1 MSSTREHEV
10 GASAGAESLRT
21 EVARLNRVVQVLMDR
36 SERVT
41 GEALSEYGQFQR
53 RIVLGEIVRQRTEEL
68 HMALSENETITRRL
82 KVSEARFRGLAEQSL
97 VGIAVVD
104 ESGFLYVNGH
114 FSDTLGYSQSELAA
128 LPPLHTVAD
137 TDRRLFADHLRT
149 CQKGEPQEALLAY
162 EGCKKDGSSV
172 DLELS
177 SSRMAPGDDETGL
190 ILVVKDVTAR
200 KQAERKVK
208 ALNDRL
214 AELAVRDP
222 LTGLYNRRF
231 MEASLEREIVA
242 AARNGTPLSVVI
254 GDIDHFKSVNDTHG
268 HQAGDEVLQ
277 TVSSLFRELC
287 RKSDIACRYGGE
299 EFLIVFPGMPV
310 GLAADWA
317 ERARQSVSETEI
329 VVGSSELHI
338 TASFGVAGFPAQGKT
353 WQEVIGAA
361 DAALYSAKSGGRDQ
375 VRRAPFPISVCED
388 TSRQAKVQ
396 ESGRTSSDS
405 GLLSA
410 SACEMKA

>member
-1 MSSTREHEV
+1 VFDVSSAGEHELH
-10 GASAGAESLRT
+10 ALEDAESLRA
-21 EVARLNRVVQVLMDR
+21 EVTRLSRVVRVLMDR

-41 GEALSEYGQFQR
+41 EEAVSEYGLFQR
-53 RIVLGEIVRQRTEEL
+53 RIVLGEVVRRRTEEL
-68 HMALSENETITRRL
+68 HLALNENETITRRL

-104 ESGFLYVNGH
+104 ESGFLYVNAH
-114 FSDTLGYSQSELAA
+114 FAATLGYTQSELAA
-128 LPPLHTVAD
+128 LPPMITVAD
-137 TDRRLFADHLRT
+137 TDRRLFADHLHKCR
-149 CQKGEPQEALLAY
+149 KGEPQQGLLAY
-162 EGCKKDGSSV
+162 EGRKKDGSV
-172 DLELS
+172 ADLELS
-177 SSRMAPGDDETGL
+177 SSRMATDDDDTAL

-200 KQAERKVK
+200 KRAEREVR

-214 AELAVRDP
+214 AELAVRDA

-231 MEASLEREIVA
+231 MEASFEREITA
-242 AARNGTPLSVVI
+242 ATRNSSPLSVVMA
-254 GDIDHFKSVNDTHG
+254 DIDHFKSVNDTFG

-277 TVSSLFRELC
+277 TISSLLGQLC

-329 VVGSSELHI
+329 AVGSSELHI

-361 DAALYSAKSGGRDQ
+361 DAALYSAKSGGRNQ
-375 VRRAPFPISVCED
+375 VRRAHFPISICEERD
-388 TSRQAKVQ
+388 QPAKIQASQ
-396 ESGRTSSDS
+396 RDDSDAE
-405 GLLSA
+405 LLYGTR
-410 SACEMKA
+410 M

>member
-1 MSSTREHEV
+1 MSC
-10 GASAGAESLRT
+10 AGDHGSGVPDDVVSLRA
-21 EVARLNRVVQVLMDR
+21 EVARLSKVVQVLMDR

-41 GEALSEYGQFQR
+41 GEAVSEYGLFQR
-53 RIVLGEIVRQRTEEL
+53 RLVLGETVRRRTQEL

-104 ESGFLYVNGH
+104 TSGFLYVNAH
-114 FSDTLGYSQSELAA
+114 FAATLGYTQSELAA
-128 LPPLHTVAD
+128 LPPMITVAEA
-137 TDRRLFADHLRT
+137 DRRLVADHLRR
-149 CQKGEPQEALLAY
+149 CQHGQPQEALLAY
-162 EGCKKDGSSV
+162 EGRKKDGSAA

-177 SSRMAPGDDETGL
+177 SSRMATGDDETAL

-200 KQAERKVK
+200 KRAEREVQ
-208 ALNDRL
+208 ALNERL
-214 AELAVRDP
+214 AELAVRDA

-231 MEASLEREIVA
+231 MEASLEREITA
-242 AARNGTPLSVVI
+242 ATRNSSPLSVVI
-254 GDIDHFKSVNDTHG
+254 ADIDHFKSVNDTFG
-268 HQAGDEVLQ
+268 HPAGDEALQ
-277 TVSSLFRELC
+277 AVSSLLARLC

-329 VVGSSELHI
+329 AVGSGELHI

-361 DAALYSAKSGGRDQ
+361 DAALYSAKSGGRNQ
-375 VRRAPFPISVCED
+375 VRRAHFPISVCEERD
-388 TSRQAKVQ
+388 QPPKIQASQ
-396 ESGRTSSDS
+396 RANNDAE
-405 GLLSA
+405 LLYGTR
-410 SACEMKA
+410 M

>member
-1 MSSTREHEV
+1 MSSAGEHEV
-10 GASAGAESLRT
+10 GAPADVDGLQA

-36 SERVT
+36 SERMT
-41 GEALSEYGQFQR
+41 GEAVSEYGRFQR
-53 RIVLGEIVRQRTEEL
+53 RLVLGEVVRQRTEQL
-68 HMALSENETITRRL
+68 HVALSENETITRSL

-104 ESGFLYVNGH
+104 ESGFLYVNAH
-114 FSDTLGYSQSELAA
+114 FAETLGYAQSELAA
-128 LPPLHTVAD
+128 LPPLYTVAD
-137 TDRRLFADHLRT
+137 ADRRPFADHLHT
-149 CQKGEPQEALLAY
+149 CIKDEPQEALLAY

-177 SSRMAPGDDETGL
+177 SSRMVTGDDETAL

-200 KQAERKVK
+200 KQAEREVQ

-231 MEASLEREIVA
+231 MEASLERELVA
-242 AARNGTPLSVVI
+242 AARNNTPLSVVM

-277 TVSSLFRELC
+277 TVGSVLRQLC

-299 EFLIVFPGMPV
+299 EFLIVFPNMPV

-317 ERARQSVSETEI
+317 ERARQTVSAAR
-329 VVGSSELHI
+329 VAAGSGELHI

-353 WQEVIGAA
+353 LQEVIGAA
-361 DAALYSAKSGGRDQ
+361 DAALYSAKAGGRDQ
-375 VRRAPFPISVCED
+375 VRRAPFLISVCED
-388 TSRQAKVQ
+388 TAQPARIPQN
-396 ESGRTSSDS
+396 GP
-405 GLLSA
+405 A
-410 SACEMKA
+410 SADSELLYGIRM